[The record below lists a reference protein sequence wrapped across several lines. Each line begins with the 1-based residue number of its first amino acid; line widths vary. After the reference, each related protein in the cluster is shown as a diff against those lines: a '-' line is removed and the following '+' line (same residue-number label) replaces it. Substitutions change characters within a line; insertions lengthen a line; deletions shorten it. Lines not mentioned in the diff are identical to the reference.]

1 MGFTGQGKESMTL
14 SHWTEPSSGR
24 MPRFW
29 SLLWVQ
35 CMHLGGGEG
44 HKHQNK
50 KSANTIRPEVV
61 RQMDSVTFEG
71 PFQPNY
77 SVLFYESNESMSR
90 SHSASHRSAW
100 SRRVMLHATLHQ
112 SISKTRQ
119 EIYLLI
125 QVSGITSLDCSPSSA
140 NTTCIP

>member
-1 MGFTGQGKESMTL
+1 MGFTGQGKESMTP

-35 CMHLGGGEG
+35 CMHWRRGGGA
-44 HKHQNK
+44 NTRI